1 MRQASYTISNVSI
14 VDGRGTVSAGA
25 QAVVV

>member
-1 MRQASYTISNVSI
+1 MRQTSYTISNVSI

-25 QAVVV
+25 QAIVV